1 MADTPDA
8 LIPVTVVVCLAPR
21 SVRELELQL
30 PAGAT
35 VADALRAS
43 GVDAV
48 PPADAAAAEE
58 TLAGLCCGI
67 WGRKVALT
75 QRLVPLDR
83 VEVYRP
89 LQTDPKHAR
98 RERFTLQGKRGS
110 GLFAKRKA
118 DTAKGGSSGA

>member
-1 MADTPDA
+1 MADAIDAPA

-21 SVRELELQL
+21 RVRELELQL

-43 GVDAV
+43 GVDVAQ
-48 PPADAAAAEE
+48 PTGAAAADDTPE
-58 TLAGLCCGI
+58 GFCCGI

-75 QRLVPLDR
+75 QRLAPFDR

-89 LQTDPKHAR
+89 LQIDPKHAR
-98 RERFTLQGKRGS
+98 RERFERQGKRGS
-110 GLFAKRKA
+110 GLFAKR
-118 DTAKGGSSGA
+118 TARTAVD

>member
-1 MADTPDA
+1 MADVVDA
-8 LIPVTVVVCLAPR
+8 RIPVSVVVCLAPR
-21 SVRELELQL
+21 RVRELELQL

-43 GVDAV
+43 GVDV
-48 PPADAAAAEE
+48 VQPTDAAVAEE
-58 TLAGLCCGI
+58 TLAGLHCGI

-110 GLFAKRKA
+110 GLFAKR
-118 DTAKGGSSGA
+118 TANLAKDGSNGA

>member
-43 GVDAV
+43 GVDV
-48 PPADAAAAEE
+48 VIDAAQTPGAAEPA
-58 TLAGLCCGI
+58 LSCGI

-89 LQTDPKHAR
+89 LQVDPKHAR
-98 RERFTLQGKRGS
+98 RERFARQGKRGS
-110 GLFAKRKA
+110 GLFAKR
-118 DTAKGGSSGA
+118 TANLAKDGSNGA

>member
-1 MADTPDA
+1 MADAVDA
-8 LIPVTVVVCLAPR
+8 LIPVSVVVCLAPR
-21 SVRELELQL
+21 RVRELELQL

-43 GVDAV
+43 GVYGAQ
-48 PPADAAAAEE
+48 PTDAAAAEE

-75 QRLVPLDR
+75 QRLVAFDR

-89 LQTDPKHAR
+89 LQIDPKRAR
-98 RERFTLQGKRGS
+98 RERFERQGKRGS
-110 GLFAKRKA
+110 GLFAKR
-118 DTAKGGSSGA
+118 TANMAKDGSRGA

>member
-1 MADTPDA
+1 MADAVDA
-8 LIPVTVVVCLAPR
+8 LIPVSVVVCLAPR

-30 PAGAT
+30 PVGAT

-43 GVDAV
+43 GVHGAQ
-48 PPADAAAAEE
+48 PTDAAAAEE

-75 QRLVPLDR
+75 QRLAAFDR

-89 LQTDPKHAR
+89 LQIDPKRAR
-98 RERFTLQGKRGS
+98 RERFERQGKRGS
-110 GLFAKRKA
+110 GLFAKR
-118 DTAKGGSSGA
+118 TANMAKDGSSGA